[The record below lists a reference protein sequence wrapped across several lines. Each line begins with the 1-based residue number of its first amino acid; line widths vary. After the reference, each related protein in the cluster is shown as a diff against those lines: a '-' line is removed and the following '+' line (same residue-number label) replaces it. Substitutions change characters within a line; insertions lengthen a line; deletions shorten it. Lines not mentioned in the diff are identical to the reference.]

1 LNIAIVG
8 AGKGG
13 VSLIESIAKLE
24 DTSIALVVDPNA
36 EAPGITLAK
45 KLGIQY
51 SQTLEDIGSFSVDMI
66 IEATGKE
73 SVAQTLNT
81 RFGNACN
88 IIDSHGA
95 RLIMSLVERDIQTL
109 HKLNSQLDMINNTT
123 GVVQEQL
130 QEIASSIETIHDVST
145 KLNDSS
151 HASTQ
156 YIKESDKIVKYVNGI
171 AKQTKILGIN
181 ATIEAARA
189 GEHGKGFSVVA
200 EEVQK
205 LANSSVGFAN
215 EINNILKDLSEEI
228 QKVFNEVKRLEHL
241 SQIQV
246 KASDQANQAVESLVD
261 EVKRK

>member
-1 LNIAIVG
+1 MNIAIVG

-24 DTSIALVVDPNA
+24 DTSIVLVVDPNA
-36 EAPGITLAK
+36 EAPGIALAK
-45 KLGIQY
+45 KLGIKHGQ
-51 SQTLEDIGSFSVDMI
+51 SLDNIADIPVDMI

-73 SVAQTLNT
+73 SVAKTLST
-81 RFGNACN
+81 KFGNKCN

-95 RLIMSLVERDIQTL
+95 RLIMSLVERDIKTL
-109 HKLNSQLDMINNTT
+109 HKLNNQLDMINSTT
-123 GVVQEQL
+123 GIVQQQL
-130 QEIASSIETIHDVST
+130 QEISSSIETIHDVST

-151 HASTQ
+151 QASTQ
-156 YIKESDKIVKYVNGI
+156 YIQESDKIVKYVNGI

-205 LANSSVGFAN
+205 LANSSAGFAN
-215 EINNILKDLSEEI
+215 EINNILKHLSDEI

-241 SQIQV
+241 SEIQV
-246 KASDQANQAVESLVD
+246 QASDQVNQAVANLVD
-261 EVKRK
+261 EATLK

>member
-1 LNIAIVG
+1 MIVG

-24 DTSIALVVDPNA
+24 DTAIVLVVDANL

-45 KLGIQY
+45 GLGIQY
-51 SQTLEDIGSFSVDMI
+51 AQSLEDIDKFSVDTI

-73 SVAQTLNT
+73 SVAQALNV
-81 RFGNACN
+81 RFGSRCN

-95 RLIMSLVERDIQTL
+95 RLIMSLVERDIKTL
-109 HKLNSQLDMINNTT
+109 HRLNDQLVTINSTT
-123 GVVQEQL
+123 GIVQEQL
-130 QEIASSIETIHDVST
+130 LEISSSIETIHDISM

-151 HASTQ
+151 QASTQ
-156 YIKESDKIVKYVNGI
+156 YIQESDKIVKYVNGI

-189 GEHGKGFSVVA
+189 GEYGRGFAVVA

-205 LANSSVGFAN
+205 LANSSEGFAN
-215 EINNILKDLSEEI
+215 EINNILKHLAEEI

-241 SQIQV
+241 SQTQV
-246 KASDQANQAVESLVD
+246 QASDQVNQAVANLID
-261 EVKRK
+261 DANFK